1 MGKARRLKRIRK
13 SFSDLE
19 FPFVAFDLGAIEDFD
34 KESECPFSRRL
45 YRMTDTVSGET
56 SYAVLHALYI
66 DISMKNLSRPGAV
79 HAEFE
84 VLDESLNYK
93 GHRFLANRCE
103 ELYEKPGFCESF
115 LETIHD
121 DEAKK
126 HPFGKMDGFTWKCCQ
141 CGAVVFTP
149 LDQFTNAWPVQ
160 LSFSERLDSKTMVLE
175 NWNNF

>member
-1 MGKARRLKRIRK
+1 MSVLATAVSDDRYCQRRDIVCC
-13 SFSDLE
+13 S
-19 FPFVAFDLGAIEDFD
+19 A
-34 KESECPFSRRL
+34 CPL
-45 YRMTDTVSGET
+45 YRHQHEESFQTWS
-56 SYAVLHALYI
+56 
-66 DISMKNLSRPGAV
+66 V

-115 LETIHD
+115 IETIHD

-126 HPFGKMDGFTWKCCQ
+126 HPFGKMDGFAWKCCQ

-160 LSFSERLDSKTMVLE
+160 LSFSERLESKTMVLE